1 MVGRAFGT
9 GGGERQYFQIFG
21 KVDCA
26 HRQFYLRL
34 CHLWRVSSATFSE
47 FRASDLSE
55 SQAAEA
61 VERPRVVE
69 GSRDGMTKTSLCTAI
84 KVCRWV
90 LL

>member
-9 GGGERQYFQIFG
+9 GGGKRQYFQIFG

-26 HRQFYLRL
+26 HRRFYLRL

-47 FRASDLSE
+47 FRASDLLE
-55 SQAAEA
+55 SQAAEVMEGPRA
-61 VERPRVVE
+61 VK

-84 KVCRWV
+84 KVCHCV